1 MKIGMTLPVME
12 PGLTRK
18 DLEAWTK
25 QIDQGPW
32 SHIALGERI
41 LFSNPEFIS
50 TLSAVAAWTN
60 RVEIIATI
68 SVLTMHD
75 PVLSAKQFATIDMLS
90 EGRFTLGVGV
100 GGREEDYEAIGANWS
115 HRRWRLLA
123 EKVKTMQSIW
133 SKDIHSE
140 LGPELFSAKGPE
152 ILAGAVGP
160 KAMEMAADYSD
171 GLAGFSFNADIEEI
185 KDSFNRVVNAFAD
198 SKKSP
203 RLVTSFWFGLGQ
215 NSRQD
220 IQIHL
225 NRYLGWMGEDL
236 ASELS
241 KTAGLAGSE
250 RDLKEFLLQIKEA
263 GATDVLLVPTSKD
276 IRSIKGSRRNNSFYL
291 IKLFEIKD

>member
-12 PGLTRK
+12 PGLTRQ

-25 QIDQGPW
+25 QIDSGPW
-32 SHIALGERI
+32 SHIALGERV

-50 TLSAVAAWTN
+50 TLSAVAAWTT

-100 GGREEDYEAIGANWS
+100 GGREEDYLAIGADWS
-115 HRRWRLLA
+115 QRRWAVLA
-123 EKVKTMQSIW
+123 EKVKIMQSIW
-133 SKDIHSE
+133 SQELHPE
-140 LGPELFSAKGPE
+140 LGPELFSSNGPE

-160 KAMEMAADYSD
+160 KAMSMAADFAD

-185 KDSFNRVVNAFAD
+185 KDSFQRVITAFAA
-198 SKKSP
+198 SNRTP
-203 RLVTSFWFGLGQ
+203 RLVTSFWFGLEETA
-215 NSRQD
+215 RQD

-225 NRYLGWMGEDL
+225 KRYLGWMGEDL

-241 KTAGLAGSE
+241 KTAGLAGTE
-250 RDLKEFLLQIKEA
+250 RDLKEFLLEIKAA

-276 IRSIKGSRRNNSFYL
+276 INQLSAAEKIVASIV
-291 IKLFEIKD
+291 